1 MMYKIGQK
9 VIHPLHGVGVVEVVE
24 EKMILGKVSQ
34 FAVISFQN
42 DRLKI
47 MVNLSQN
54 NSLIRNLVGKE
65 EVPKVLK
72 FLKKCKSDLPVK
84 SSERYNINLKKIKS
98 ADVYQVAEVIK
109 DLSDLSQH
117 KKLSPKELS
126 MLKQTKKLLSTEF
139 SYITEMTPEEIE
151 NMIDESCK
159 EERLAAALAAV

>member
-1 MMYKIGQK
+1 MYRIGQK
-9 VIHPLHGVGVVEVVE
+9 VIHPLHGVGVVEMIE
-24 EKMILGKVSQ
+24 EKMILGKVSS

-42 DRLKI
+42 DRLRI
-47 MVNLSQN
+47 MVNLNQN
-54 NSLIRNLVGKE
+54 NSLIRSLVGKE

-72 FLKKCKSDLPVK
+72 FLKKCKSDLPIK

-98 ADVYQVAEVIK
+98 ADIYQVAEVIK
-109 DLSDLSQH
+109 DLSDLSTV

-151 NMIDESCK
+151 EMIEECCRAESIP
-159 EERLAAALAAV
+159 EAVAV

>member
-1 MMYKIGQK
+1 MYKIGQK
-9 VIHPLHGVGVVEVVE
+9 VIHPLHGVGVVEMVE
-24 EKMILGKVSQ
+24 EKLILGKVNQ

-47 MVNLSQN
+47 MVNLNQSN
-54 NSLIRNLVGKE
+54 TLIRNLVNKD

-72 FLKKCKSDLPVK
+72 FLRRCKSDLPVK

-109 DLSDLSQH
+109 DLSDLSVV
-117 KKLSPKELS
+117 KKLSPKELA

-151 NMIDESCK
+151 LMIDESCRVDDK
-159 EERLAAALAAV
+159 VVVPA

>member
-1 MMYKIGQK
+1 MYNIGQK
-9 VIHPLHGVGVVEVVE
+9 VIHPLHGVGVVERIE
-24 EKMILGKVSQ
+24 EKIILGKCSQ

-47 MVNLSQN
+47 MINLNQS
-54 NSLIRNLVGKE
+54 NSLIRDLVGKE

-72 FLKKCKSDLPVK
+72 FMKRCKSELPAK

-98 ADVYQVAEVIK
+98 ADIYQVAEVIK
-109 DLSDLSQH
+109 DLSDLSTI

-151 NMIDESCK
+151 EMIDQSCR
-159 EERLAAALAAV
+159 EERVAVTV

>member
-1 MMYKIGQK
+1 MYNIGQK
-9 VIHPLHGVGVVEVVE
+9 VIHPLHGVGVVEMIE
-24 EKMILGKVSQ
+24 EKTILGKISP

-47 MVNLSQN
+47 MINLNQTS
-54 NSLIRNLVGKE
+54 SLVRDLVGKE
-65 EVPKVLK
+65 EVPQVFRHLK
-72 FLKKCKSDLPVK
+72 RCKSELPTK

-109 DLSDLSQH
+109 DLTDLSLV

-151 NMIDESCK
+151 EMIDRSCRH
-159 EERLAAALAAV
+159 EQMAVGV

>member
-1 MMYKIGQK
+1 MYKIGQK
-9 VIHPLHGVGVVEVVE
+9 VIHPLHGVGVVEKIE

-47 MVNLSQN
+47 MVNLNQN

-72 FLKKCKSDLPVK
+72 FLRKCKSDLPTR

-98 ADVYQVAEVIK
+98 ADIYQVAEVIK
-109 DLSDLSQH
+109 DLSDLSTV

-151 NMIDESCK
+151 EMIEESCRN
-159 EERLAAALAAV
+159 EALAEVVPT

>member
-1 MMYKIGQK
+1 MYNIGQK
-9 VIHPLHGVGVVEVVE
+9 VIHPLHGVGVVEQIE
-24 EKMILGKVSQ
+24 DKMILGKVNQ

-47 MVNLSQN
+47 MINLGQSN
-54 NSLIRNLVGKE
+54 PLIRDLLKKE

-72 FLKKCKSDLPVK
+72 TLKRWKSELPTK

-98 ADVYQVAEVIK
+98 ADPHQAAEVIK
-109 DLSDLSQH
+109 DLSDLSQV
-117 KKLSPKELS
+117 KKLSPKEQA

-151 NMIDESCK
+151 DMIDRSCR
-159 EERLAAALAAV
+159 EEQVAVGA